1 MGSGSVG
8 QRARLETAEVCSRE
22 ELERLDSRDTEREM
36 EFGTVCR
43 SDTEGVNGQRGKKNE
58 NV

>member
-8 QRARLETAEVCSRE
+8 QRALLETAEVCSRE

-36 EFGTVCR
+36 EFGAVLQVR
-43 SDTEGVNGQRGKKNE
+43 HRGSKRAEKE
-58 NV
+58 KE